1 MNSVELVLI
10 ESRDH
15 LKSIK
20 GAVGVVS
27 FLTLKSPFCKYE
39 VAKDQDNTEEN
50 NESDENEKEESK
62 LAAVADSI
70 KEGSY
75 DIGYII

>member
-1 MNSVELVLI
+1 M
-10 ESRDH
+10 
-15 LKSIK
+15 
-20 GAVGVVS
+20 VS

-50 NESDENEKEESK
+50 NESDENKKEESK

-70 KEGSY
+70 KEGSS

>member
-1 MNSVELVLI
+1 M
-10 ESRDH
+10 
-15 LKSIK
+15 
-20 GAVGVVS
+20 VS

-75 DIGYII
+75 DIGYLRVLPGKEPHLGCTRPKFG

>member
-1 MNSVELVLI
+1 M
-10 ESRDH
+10 
-15 LKSIK
+15 
-20 GAVGVVS
+20 VS

>member
-1 MNSVELVLI
+1 M
-10 ESRDH
+10 
-15 LKSIK
+15 
-20 GAVGVVS
+20 VS

-39 VAKDQDNTEEN
+39 VAKDQDNTEED

-75 DIGYII
+75 DIARIIWSI

>member
-1 MNSVELVLI
+1 M
-10 ESRDH
+10 
-15 LKSIK
+15 
-20 GAVGVVS
+20 VS

-50 NESDENEKEESK
+50 NESDENKKEESK

-75 DIGYII
+75 DIGYMI

>member
-1 MNSVELVLI
+1 M
-10 ESRDH
+10 
-15 LKSIK
+15 K

-39 VAKDQDNTEEN
+39 VTKDQDDTETNTEAG
-50 NESDENEKEESK
+50 ESEKEESK

-70 KEGSY
+70 KENLH
-75 DIGYII
+75 IITAYMSHII